1 MWYDLRDARFPK
13 GGKAEEISMKI
24 AVVTDSNSGI
34 SMNEARELGIYV
46 IPMPF
51 LIDGKEYFE
60 GITLTQEKFYERLEA
75 GAEVSTSQP
84 SPESV
89 MNTWDDA
96 LAAHDAVI
104 YIPMSAGLSSSCQT
118 ALMLAEED
126 YEGRVY
132 VVNNRRISVTQR
144 QSVLD
149 ALCMIKKGLSPE
161 EIRKKLEEDASN
173 SSIYITVGTLEYL
186 KKGGRIT
193 PAVYAIG
200 SLLRIKPILSI
211 QGDKLD
217 TFATCRTISHGKET
231 MVAAIRKDAETRFG
245 GLDKDNVYLAVA
257 CSANL
262 QDGEDFAA
270 ELKEAFPGYDV
281 YMAPLSLSVGC
292 HIGPKS
298 LAVTVTK
305 KLKV

>member
-1 MWYDLRDARFPK
+1 
-13 GGKAEEISMKI
+13 MKI
-24 AVVTDSNSGI
+24 AVITDSNSGI

-46 IPMPF
+46 VPMPF

-75 GAEVSTSQP
+75 GSEVSTSQP

-96 LAAHDAVI
+96 LATHDAVI
-104 YIPMSAGLSSSCQT
+104 YIPMSSGLSSSCQT

-126 YEGRVY
+126 YGGRVF
-132 VVNNRRISVTQR
+132 VVNNQRISVTQR
-144 QSVLD
+144 QSALD
-149 ALCMIKKGLSPE
+149 ALAMIKKGYSAAD
-161 EIRKKLEEDASN
+161 IKRILEEDRLN

-211 QGDKLD
+211 QGEKLD
-217 TFATCRTISHGKET
+217 AFATCRTISHGKET
-231 MVAAIRKDAETRFG
+231 MIAAIRKDAETRFG

-262 QDGEDFAA
+262 EDGEAFAQ
-270 ELKEAFPGYDV
+270 ELREAFPGFDV
-281 YMAPLSLSVGC
+281 YMAPLSLSIGC